1 MKDYRTTTRV
11 PARNGIASAVVVALL
26 AVVVIVGP
34 HLLRASPTTNEST
47 DPANGVRATADAGSA
62 ARCRIGRAP
71 AWMTLR
77 GDLELAAASLCVP
90 PRGSGDRSD
99 RSTSFPLSP
108 AQLRQVEAD
117 FNAHATTSPTL
128 AGDCRTQPPSTAVS
142 GVTVDGQEVLLYAD
156 GCTGEF
162 AGIGRYWV
170 PSAATRATLSS
181 VLGDSGQR
189 RP

>member
-1 MKDYRTTTRV
+1 MKDYRVTRV
-11 PARNGIASAVVVALL
+11 QTRNGIASAVVVALL

-47 DPANGVRATADAGSA
+47 DPANGVRATVDVASA
-62 ARCRIGRAP
+62 ARCRFGRAP

-77 GDLELAAASLCVP
+77 GYLELVAASLCVP
-90 PRGSGDRSD
+90 PRGSGNRPPWFA
-99 RSTSFPLSP
+99 SFPLSP
-108 AQLRQVEAD
+108 AQLRQVEDD
-117 FNAHATTSPTL
+117 FNAHSTMSPTL
-128 AGDCRTQPPSTAVS
+128 EGDCRSKPPPTVVS
-142 GVTVDGQEVLLYAD
+142 GVTADGREVLLYAD

-170 PSAATRATLSS
+170 PSAATRATMSS
-181 VLGDSGQR
+181 VLGDSGQP

>member
-1 MKDYRTTTRV
+1 MKDYRVTRV
-11 PARNGIASAVVVALL
+11 QTRNGIASAVVVALL

-62 ARCRIGRAP
+62 ARCRIGRTP

-77 GDLELAAASLCVP
+77 GYLELVAASLCAP
-90 PRGSGDRSD
+90 PGGSGDRS
-99 RSTSFPLSP
+99 RGLAAFPLSP
-108 AQLRQVEAD
+108 AQLRQVEDD
-117 FNAHATTSPTL
+117 FNAHSTTSPTL
-128 AGDCRTQPPSTAVS
+128 KGDCRSKPPPTAVS
-142 GVTVDGQEVLLYAD
+142 GVTADGREVLLYAD

-162 AGIGRYWV
+162 AGVGRYWV
-170 PSAATRATLSS
+170 PSAATRATISS
-181 VLGDSGQR
+181 VLGDSGQP

>member
-1 MKDYRTTTRV
+1 MKDSRTTRV
-11 PARNGIASAVVVALL
+11 QTRNGIASAAVVALL

-77 GDLELAAASLCVP
+77 GYLELASASLCIP
-90 PRGSGDRSD
+90 TRGSGESSR
-99 RSTSFPLSP
+99 RAAAFPLSP
-108 AQLRQVEAD
+108 VQLRQVESD
-117 FNAHATTSPTL
+117 FNAHSTTSPTL
-128 AGDCRTQPPSTAVS
+128 EGECRDKPPSTAVS
-142 GVTVDGQEVLLYAD
+142 GITVDGRPVLLYAD

-170 PSAATRATLSS
+170 PSAATRTTISS
-181 VLGDSGQR
+181 VLGGLGQP